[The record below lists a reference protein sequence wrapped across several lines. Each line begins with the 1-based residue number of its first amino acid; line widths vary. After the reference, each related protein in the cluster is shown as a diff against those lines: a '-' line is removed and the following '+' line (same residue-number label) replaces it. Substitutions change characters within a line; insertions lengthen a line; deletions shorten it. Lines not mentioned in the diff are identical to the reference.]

1 MRINTSTI
9 VVFFI
14 CLVLGI
20 AYYFFG
26 KGEINKRI
34 ESTNADI
41 AQLTYDLEQIRLKE
55 IALPELLSK
64 LPSWRK
70 QVQLYRKAIPT
81 AIEDQNFLAA
91 VADQLIQHDTHL
103 LGVDVILG
111 GPWLGRLG
119 EEQIKAL
126 EEDGIDAQMAQK
138 VMVAFYSIRL
148 LGQFDGV
155 IRTFENLKSYERL
168 YSVDEVAGPSA
179 AGAGVVSASTD
190 PNIIPIQLSGRIY
203 FGIPAENIDFS
214 RVIRVF
220 GRAKLRP
227 VAESI
232 KARARQLVQ
241 GASEESDAPAGNG
254 NTDVDANIAAAPVS
268 ATEVPVA

>member
-14 CLVLGI
+14 CIVLGV
-20 AYYFFG
+20 AYFFFG

-34 ESTNADI
+34 DSVNADNERL
-41 AQLTYDLEQIRLKE
+41 AYDLEQIRLKE
-55 IALPELLSK
+55 IALPGLLSE
-64 LPSWRK
+64 LPVWRK
-70 QVQLYRKAIPT
+70 QAQLYRNAIPL
-81 AIEDQNFLAA
+81 AIEDDTFLAA
-91 VADQLIQHDTHL
+91 VADQLALHDTHL
-103 LGVDVILG
+103 LGVDVMLG

-119 EEQIKAL
+119 EEQIKNL
-126 EEDGIDAQMAQK
+126 EDDGIDAQMAQK
-138 VMVAFYSIRL
+138 VKVAFYSIRL

-155 IRTFENLKSYERL
+155 IRTFENLKGYERL

-179 AGAGVVSASTD
+179 AGAGAVSASTD

-203 FGIPAENIDFS
+203 YGLPEEDIDFT

-232 KARARQLVQ
+232 KASARQLVQ
-241 GASEESDAPAGNG
+241 GTPEETAAPEENG
-254 NTDVDANIAAAPVS
+254 DANVEGNIAVAPRS
-268 ATEVPVA
+268 AMEVPVA

>member
-14 CLVLGI
+14 CLILGV
-20 AYYFFG
+20 AYFFFG

-34 ESTNADI
+34 NNVNAEI

-64 LPSWRK
+64 LPAWRK
-70 QVQLYRKAIPT
+70 QVQLYRKAIPL
-81 AIEDQNFLAA
+81 AIEDDGFLASI
-91 VADQLIQHDTHL
+91 ADQLPQQDTRL
-103 LGVDVILG
+103 LGVDVVLG

-119 EEQIKAL
+119 EEQIKNL
-126 EEDGIDAQMAQK
+126 EEEGIDPQMAQK

-148 LGQFDGV
+148 LGQFEGV
-155 IRTFENLKSYERL
+155 IRTFENLKGYERL

-179 AGAGVVSASTD
+179 AGAGAVSASTD

-203 FGIPAENIDFS
+203 YGLPEEDIDFT

-232 KARARQLVQ
+232 KASARQLVQ
-241 GASEESDAPAGNG
+241 GTPEETDSPEEGGDA
-254 NTDVDANIAAAPVS
+254 DVEGNIAVAPRP
-268 ATEVPVA
+268 AMEVPVA